1 MDRYEERLVEAD
13 RLAMTAHTRADATSG
28 HQFLASQIWHTA
40 QALGVRPGADVLVT
54 GSGSA
59 QLIGTTPVT
68 HPTASMWE
76 GSVPWRAQVPP
87 RWPYPAYTVNPQ
99 PAQPRAR
106 GPFAV
111 QVISQVGLDVHVRSL
126 AAWSYQQRR
135 FHEDLTTALETTTP
149 GGLVFA
155 LANHSIL
162 DSAGL
167 DSSAHAPWEQTGQVA
182 DFLGAARLPSHALRA
197 EDQCDAPA
205 DLMIFRRHV
214 PGSDGTGTGL
224 VVPRSQWMPGAG
236 IPVTTYY
243 RSHREHVL
251 GLPIA
256 RTDQWDLEQLA
267 VIDTKQTWRHRLPR
281 VLDQITQ
288 AHTPDVTA
296 PRTASVLDGVS
307 PPRPTSRTKPRSHV
321 ASDRAAQATDLV
333 PPV

>member
-13 RLAMTAHTRADATSG
+13 RAAMTAHSRADATSG
-28 HQFLASQIWHTA
+28 HQFLAGQIWHTA
-40 QALGVRPGADVLVT
+40 QALGVPPGADVLVT

-87 RWPYPAYTVNPQ
+87 RWPYPAFTVNHQ
-99 PAQPRAR
+99 PAEARAG

-135 FHEDLTTALETTTP
+135 FREDLTTALEKSVP

-167 DSSAHAPWEQTGQVA
+167 DDSAHNPWEQTGQVA
-182 DFLGAARLPSHALRA
+182 DFLGAARLPSHALRTD
-197 EDQCDAPA
+197 DQCDAPA
-205 DLMIFRRHV
+205 DLMIFRRHL
-214 PGSDGTGTGL
+214 PGHESAGRGL

-251 GLPIA
+251 GLPMPRI
-256 RTDQWDLEQLA
+256 DQWDLEQLA
-267 VIDTKQTWRHRLPR
+267 VIDTKQTWQHRLPR
-281 VLDQITQ
+281 VLDQIAQ
-288 AHTPDVTA
+288 AHTPTVA
-296 PRTASVLDGVS
+296 GPATASGLNVV
-307 PPRPTSRTKPRSHV
+307 PMAQAASRTRSSARV
-321 ASDRAAQATDLV
+321 ETDRPAQATNPV
-333 PPV
+333 PPL

>member
-1 MDRYEERLVEAD
+1 MDRYEERLIEAD
-13 RLAMTAHTRADATSG
+13 RLAMTAHARADATSG
-28 HQFLASQIWHTA
+28 HHFLARQIWHTA
-40 QALGVRPGADVLVT
+40 LALGVPPGSDVLVT

-76 GSVPWRAQVPP
+76 GSVPWRAQIPP

-99 PAQPRAR
+99 PADAGAR

-126 AAWSYQQRR
+126 VAWSYQQRR
-135 FHEDLTTALETTTP
+135 FHEDLAIALERSAP

-162 DSAGL
+162 DGAGL
-167 DSSAHAPWEQTGQVA
+167 DGSAHSPWEQTGQVA

-205 DLMIFRRHV
+205 DLLIFRRRSRGPDG
-214 PGSDGTGTGL
+214 PGSAL

-243 RSHREHVL
+243 RSHRQHVL
-251 GLPIA
+251 GLPMTQ
-256 RTDQWDLEQLA
+256 TDQWDQERLA
-267 VIDTKQTWRHRLPR
+267 VVDTEHTWQRRLPR
-281 VLDQITQ
+281 VLDQITR
-288 AHTPDVTA
+288 AHRPAAD
-296 PRTASVLDGVS
+296 PGTASGLDVL
-307 PPRPTSRTKPRSHV
+307 PTPRPTSRTRPQ
-321 ASDRAAQATDLV
+321 ASVETNRPSQADPV
-333 PPV
+333 PPL